1 MPPTAPVPDAP
12 REGRVT
18 QGSPRPQAQHHRV
31 RTAASWVGH
40 HRTVLLIA
48 FAFTVMAD
56 PVSSVAYAIEAALR
70 ALGGDLSLLIATM
83 GVVVGIIALVV
94 ANYYELVARFPQGG
108 GAAAASG
115 AAFGEGVAFLPL
127 GALVVD
133 FVLTISVSVAAGTSA
148 IVAYFPA
155 AHTVR
160 VPLAL
165 GLLLVVA
172 ALTWFGHWGRILF
185 AVFTL
190 SFVGIGVALLIS
202 GFAKPAVA
210 VAASGGHASAFGAFS
225 VMLAF
230 PVGMALAT
238 GVEAPSSAI
247 AQLGQLDDAGRRHF
261 GRVTLVLTL
270 LIVGGLTMGITTL
283 AVRLGVGVPPAN
295 STQIGDVA
303 RAAGSRSLF
312 ALFQVASAVLLLAA
326 ASSSFQAGPGLLKAL
341 ARVDRLDGTH
351 VGILPSWLGRTNRH
365 HTPYWAGL
373 VYLVVSAA
381 VIVAAGARDQ
391 ELVLFYAVAVFISF
405 LAGLLA
411 MLKFSHVEKR
421 RGLLLLNAAGT
432 IAVGFTLAVNLLRGY
447 PLVSLGAALLIAGVF
462 YWLWVRAGRPRG
474 VSQIEKLVEQQ
485 VGEEQDEG
493 CEMPGGGLSGGVPSG

>member
-1 MPPTAPVPDAP
+1 MNQPSPPAL
-12 REGRVT
+12 
-18 QGSPRPQAQHHRV
+18 PQ
-31 RTAASWVGH
+31 TAAGRRASAVGQWLAH
-40 HRTVLLIA
+40 HRTILLIA

-56 PVSSVAYAIEAALR
+56 PVSSVAYAVEAALR
-70 ALGGDLSLLIATM
+70 ALGGNLSLLLPTM
-83 GVVVGIIALVV
+83 AVVVGIIAVVV
-94 ANYYELVARFPQGG
+94 ANYHELVGRFPQGG

-115 AAFGEGVAFLPL
+115 SAFGEGFAFLPL

-133 FVLTISVSVAAGTSA
+133 FVLTIAVSIAAGTSA

-155 AHTVR
+155 AHTIR

-185 AVFTL
+185 ALMTL
-190 SFVGIGVALLIS
+190 SFVGVGGVMLVS
-202 GFAKPAVA
+202 GFAKPQVVHSAA
-210 VAASGGHASAFGAFS
+210 TGDASGFALFS

-247 AQLGQLDDAGRRHF
+247 AQLGQLDDAGRRRF
-261 GRVTLVLTL
+261 GRITLWLTL
-270 LIVGGLTMGITTL
+270 LIVGGLTMGITAL
-283 AVRLGVGVPPAN
+283 AVRLGIGVPPAN

-303 RAAGSRSLF
+303 RAAGSPTLF
-312 ALFQVASAVLLLAA
+312 ALFQAASAVLLLAA

-341 ARVDRLDGTH
+341 ARADRLDGSK
-351 VGILPSWLGRTNRH
+351 VGILPAWMGRTNRH

-373 VYLVVSAA
+373 VYLLVSAM

-391 ELVLFYAVAVFISF
+391 ELVLFYAVAVFLSF

-411 MLKFSHVEKR
+411 MLKFSYIEHR
-421 RGLLLLNAAGT
+421 RWWVLVNAAGT
-432 IAVGFTLAVNLLRGY
+432 LLVGFTLAVNLLRGY
-447 PLVSLGAALLIAGVF
+447 PLVSFAAALLIAGTF

-474 VSQIEKLVEQQ
+474 VSQIERIMEEE
-485 VGEEQDEG
+485 VGDNE
-493 CEMPGGGLSGGVPSG
+493 